1 MKKIYTS
8 ILTVFTTI
16 TFAQTNTLQV
26 VGTAGNTATSGN
38 TQLTWTIGE
47 PIVNTATSTNNVLT
61 QGFNQGTLLITAID
75 DLKNTTV
82 SIQPNPTSEYAI
94 IRLDDQNLSNA
105 QYTLTDIN
113 GKVIQQNKI
122 ENKQTSVSFQDLANA
137 TYFIQ
142 VLTNNQK
149 TKTFKIIKN

>member
-1 MKKIYTS
+1 MKKIYIS
-8 ILTVFTTI
+8 ILTFVTTV

-26 VGTAGNTATSGN
+26 IGSAGNTATSGN

-61 QGFNQGTLLITAID
+61 QGFNQGLLLITAID
-75 DLKNTTV
+75 ELNNTTV
-82 SIQPNPTSEYAI
+82 SIQPNPTSDFAI
-94 IRLDDQNLSNA
+94 IKLDDQNLSNA
-105 QYTLTDIN
+105 QYILTDIN

-142 VLTNNQK
+142 VITSNQK
-149 TKTFKIIKN
+149 AKTFKIIKN

>member
-8 ILTVFTTI
+8 VLTIFTTFAI
-16 TFAQTNTLQV
+16 AQTNTLQV
-26 VGTAGNTATSGN
+26 IGSAGNTATNGN

-47 PIVNTATSTNNVLT
+47 PIVTAATSTNNILT
-61 QGFNQGTLLITAID
+61 QGFNQGTLIITAIE
-75 DLKNTTV
+75 DLKNLNV
-82 SIQPNPTSEYAI
+82 SIQPNPTSDFAI
-94 IRLDDQNLSNA
+94 IKLDDQNISNA

-122 ENKQTSVSFQDLANA
+122 ENIQTSVSFQDLANA

-142 VLTNNQK
+142 VITNNQK
-149 TKTFKIIKN
+149 AKTFKVIKN

>member
-1 MKKIYTS
+1 MKKI
-8 ILTVFTTI
+8 FTLVTLI
-16 TFAQTNTLQV
+16 ATNICFAQTNTLQV
-26 VGTAGNTATSGN
+26 VGSAGNTATSGN

-61 QGFNQGTLLITAID
+61 QGFNQGLLLITAID

-82 SIQPNPTSEYAI
+82 SIQPNPTSDFAI
-94 IRLDDQNLSNA
+94 INLDDKYFSNA

-122 ENKQTSVSFQDLANA
+122 ENMQTSVSFQDLANA

-142 VLTNNQK
+142 VTTNNQK
-149 TKTFKIIKN
+149 TKTFKVIKN

>member
-1 MKKIYTS
+1 MKKICIS
-8 ILTVFTTI
+8 ILTFVTTV

-26 VGTAGNTATSGN
+26 VGSGGNTATSGN

-61 QGFNQGTLLITAID
+61 QGFNQGFLIITAIN

-82 SIQPNPTSEYAI
+82 SIQPNPTSDFAI
-94 IRLDDQNLSNA
+94 IKLDDQNLSNA

>member
-8 ILTVFTTI
+8 ILTIFTTL

-26 VGTAGNTATSGN
+26 IGSAGNTATDGN

-47 PIVNTATSTNNVLT
+47 SIVNTATSTYNVLT
-61 QGFNQGTLLITAID
+61 QGFNQGMLLITAIE
-75 DLKNTTV
+75 DLKNLNVT
-82 SIQPNPTSEYAI
+82 IQPNPTSDFAI
-94 IRLDDQNLSNA
+94 IKLDDHNLSNA

-113 GKVIQQNKI
+113 GKIIQQNKI
-122 ENKQTSVSFQDLANA
+122 ENQQTSISFQHLANA

-142 VLTNNQK
+142 VITNNQK
-149 TKTFKIIKN
+149 TKTFKVIKN

>member
-1 MKKIYTS
+1 
-8 ILTVFTTI
+8 
-16 TFAQTNTLQV
+16 
-26 VGTAGNTATSGN
+26 
-38 TQLTWTIGE
+38 
-47 PIVNTATSTNNVLT
+47 LT
-61 QGFNQGTLLITAID
+61 QGFNQGFLIITAIN

-82 SIQPNPTSEYAI
+82 SIQPNPTSDFAI
-94 IRLDDQNLSNA
+94 IKLDDQNLSNA

>member
-1 MKKIYTS
+1 
-8 ILTVFTTI
+8 
-16 TFAQTNTLQV
+16 LQV
-26 VGTAGNTATSGN
+26 IGSAGNTATSGN

-61 QGFNQGTLLITAID
+61 QGFNQGVLLITAIE
-75 DLKNTTV
+75 DLNNLDVT
-82 SIQPNPTSEYAI
+82 IQPNPTSDFAI
-94 IRLDDQNLSNA
+94 INLDDKNLNNV

-122 ENKQTSVSFQDLANA
+122 ENKQTSISFQELANA

-142 VLTNNQK
+142 VITNNQK
-149 TKTFKIIKN
+149 AKTFKVIKN

>member
-8 ILTVFTTI
+8 FLSIFTTL

-61 QGFNQGTLLITAID
+61 QGFNQGLLIITAID
-75 DLKNTTV
+75 DLKNTAV
-82 SIQPNPTSEYAI
+82 SIQPNPTSDFAI
-94 IRLDDQNLSNA
+94 IKLEGQNLSNA

-122 ENKQTSVSFQDLANA
+122 ENKQTSVSFQNLANA
-137 TYFIQ
+137 IYFIQ
-142 VLTNNQK
+142 VVTNNQK
-149 TKTFKIIKN
+149 SKTFKVIKN

>member
-8 ILTVFTTI
+8 ILTIFTTL

-26 VGTAGNTATSGN
+26 VGSAGNTATSVN

-61 QGFNQGTLLITAID
+61 QGFNQGLLLITAID

-82 SIQPNPTSEYAI
+82 SIQPNPTSDFAI
-94 IRLDDQNLSNA
+94 IKLDDQNISNA

-142 VLTNNQK
+142 VTTNNQK
-149 TKTFKIIKN
+149 AKTFKIIKN

>member
-8 ILTVFTTI
+8 ILTIFTSL

-26 VGTAGNTATSGN
+26 IGSAGNTATSGN

-47 PIVNTATSTNNVLT
+47 PIVTTATNTSNLLT
-61 QGFNQGTLLITAID
+61 QGFNQGTLIITAID
-75 DLKNTTV
+75 ELKNLSV
-82 SIQPNPTSEYAI
+82 SIQPNPTSDIAI
-94 IRLDDQNLSNA
+94 IKLDDQNLSNA

-122 ENKQTSVSFQDLANA
+122 ENIQTSVSFQDLANA

-142 VLTNNQK
+142 VTTNNQK
-149 TKTFKIIKN
+149 AKTFKVIKN

>member
-8 ILTVFTTI
+8 IFTIFTTL

-26 VGTAGNTATSGN
+26 VGSAGNTATSGN

-47 PIVNTATSTNNVLT
+47 TIVNTASNTNNVLT
-61 QGFNQGTLLITAID
+61 QGFNQGTLIITAID
-75 DLKNTTV
+75 DLKGMSV
-82 SIQPNPTSEYAI
+82 SIQPNPTSDFAI
-94 IRLDDQNLSNA
+94 INLDDQNISKA
-105 QYTLTDIN
+105 QYTLTDLN

-122 ENKQTSVSFQDLANA
+122 VNKQTSVSFQELANA
-137 TYFIQ
+137 TYFVQ

-149 TKTFKIIKN
+149 AKTFKIIKN

>member
-8 ILTVFTTI
+8 ILTIYTTL
-16 TFAQTNTLQV
+16 TFAQINTVQV
-26 VGTAGNTATSGN
+26 VGSAGNTARSGN
-38 TQLTWTIGE
+38 TLLTWTIGE
-47 PIVNTATSTNNVLT
+47 PIVNTATATNNVLT
-61 QGFNQGTLLITAID
+61 QGFNQGLLLITAID
-75 DLKNTTV
+75 ELKNTTI
-82 SIQPNPTSEYAI
+82 SIQPNPTSDFAI
-94 IRLDDQNLSNA
+94 IKLDDQNLFNA

-142 VLTNNQK
+142 VSTNNQK
-149 TKTFKIIKN
+149 AKTFKIIKN

>member
-8 ILTVFTTI
+8 ILTIFTTL

-26 VGTAGNTATSGN
+26 VGSAGNSTTSGN
-38 TQLTWTIGE
+38 AQLTWTMGE
-47 PIVNTATSTNNVLT
+47 PIINTATNVTTVLT
-61 QGFNQGTLLITAID
+61 QGFNQAELIITAID
-75 DLKNTTV
+75 ELKNKTV
-82 SIQPNPTSEYAI
+82 SIQPNPTSDFAI
-94 IRLDDQNLSNA
+94 IKLDDQNLNNA

-122 ENKQTSVSFQDLANA
+122 ENKQTSVSFQDLSNA

-142 VLTNNQK
+142 VVTNNQK
-149 TKTFKIIKN
+149 AKTFKVIKN

>member
-8 ILTVFTTI
+8 ILTIFTSL

-26 VGTAGNTATSGN
+26 IGSAGNTATSGN

-47 PIVNTATSTNNVLT
+47 PIVTTATNTSNLLT
-61 QGFNQGTLLITAID
+61 QGFNQGTLIITAID
-75 DLKNTTV
+75 ELKNLSV
-82 SIQPNPTSEYAI
+82 SIQPNPTSDFAI
-94 IRLDDQNLSNA
+94 IKLDDQNLSNA
-105 QYTLTDIN
+105 QYTLIDIN

-122 ENKQTSVSFQDLANA
+122 ENKLTSVSFQDLANA

-142 VLTNNQK
+142 VTTNNQK
-149 TKTFKIIKN
+149 AKTFKVIKN

>member
-8 ILTVFTTI
+8 ILTIFTSL

-26 VGTAGNTATSGN
+26 IGSAGNTATSGN

-47 PIVNTATSTNNVLT
+47 PIVTTATNTSNLLT
-61 QGFNQGTLLITAID
+61 QGFNQGTLIITAID
-75 DLKNTTV
+75 ELKNLSV
-82 SIQPNPTSEYAI
+82 SIQPNPTSDFAI
-94 IRLDDQNLSNA
+94 IKLDDQNLSNA

-122 ENKQTSVSFQDLANA
+122 ENIQTSVSFQDLANA

-142 VLTNNQK
+142 VITNNQK
-149 TKTFKIIKN
+149 AKTFKVIKN

>member
-8 ILTVFTTI
+8 ILSIFTTL

-26 VGTAGNTATSGN
+26 IGSAGNTATNGN
-38 TQLTWTIGE
+38 AQLNWTIGE

-61 QGFNQGTLLITAID
+61 QGFNQGLLLITAID
-75 DLKNTTV
+75 DLKNTSIT
-82 SIQPNPTSEYAI
+82 IQPNPTSDFAI
-94 IRLDDQNLSNA
+94 IKLEDQNLSNA
-105 QYTLTDIN
+105 QYILTDIN

-122 ENKQTSVSFQDLANA
+122 ENKQTSVSLQDLANA

-149 TKTFKIIKN
+149 AKTFKVIKN

>member
-8 ILTVFTTI
+8 VLTIFTTFAI
-16 TFAQTNTLQV
+16 AQTNTLQV
-26 VGTAGNTATSGN
+26 IGSAGNTATIGN

-47 PIVNTATSTNNVLT
+47 PIVTAATSTNNILT
-61 QGFNQGTLLITAID
+61 QGFNQGTLIITAIE
-75 DLKNTTV
+75 DLKNTSV
-82 SIQPNPTSEYAI
+82 SIQPNPTSDFAI
-94 IRLDDQNLSNA
+94 IKLDDQNISNA

-122 ENKQTSVSFQDLANA
+122 ENIQTSVSFQDLANA

-142 VLTNNQK
+142 VITNNQK
-149 TKTFKIIKN
+149 AKTFKVIKN

>member
-8 ILTVFTTI
+8 ILTIFTTL

-26 VGTAGNTATSGN
+26 VGSAGNTVTSGN

-47 PIVNTATSTNNVLT
+47 PIVNTATSTNNILT
-61 QGFNQGTLLITAID
+61 QGFNQGVLLITAID

-82 SIQPNPTSEYAI
+82 TIQPNPTSDFAI
-94 IRLDDQNLSNA
+94 IKLDDQNLSNA

-142 VLTNNQK
+142 VVTNNQK
-149 TKTFKIIKN
+149 AKTFKVIKN

>member
-8 ILTVFTTI
+8 ILTIFTTL

-26 VGTAGNTATSGN
+26 VGSAGNSTTSGN
-38 TQLTWTIGE
+38 AQLNWTIGE

-61 QGFNQGTLLITAID
+61 QGFNQGLLLITAID
-75 DLKNTTV
+75 DLKNTSIT
-82 SIQPNPTSEYAI
+82 IQPNPTSDFAI
-94 IRLDDQNLSNA
+94 IKLDDPNLSNA

-149 TKTFKIIKN
+149 SKTFKIIKN

>member
-8 ILTVFTTI
+8 ILTIFTSL

-26 VGTAGNTATSGN
+26 IGIAGNTATSGN

-47 PIVNTATSTNNVLT
+47 PIVTTATNTSNLLT
-61 QGFNQGTLLITAID
+61 QGFNQGTLIITAID
-75 DLKNTTV
+75 ELKNLSV
-82 SIQPNPTSEYAI
+82 SIQPNPTSDFAI
-94 IRLDDQNLSNA
+94 IKLDDQNLSNA

-122 ENKQTSVSFQDLANA
+122 VNTQTSVSFQDLANA

-142 VLTNNQK
+142 VITNNQK
-149 TKTFKIIKN
+149 AKTFKVIKN

>member
-8 ILTVFTTI
+8 ILTIFTTL

-26 VGTAGNTATSGN
+26 VGSAGNTATSGN
-38 TQLTWTIGE
+38 IQLTWTIGE

-61 QGFNQGTLLITAID
+61 QGFNQGVLLITAID

-82 SIQPNPTSEYAI
+82 SIQPNPTSDFAI
-94 IRLDDQNLSNA
+94 IKLDDQNLSNA

-142 VLTNNQK
+142 VITNNQK
-149 TKTFKIIKN
+149 AKTFKVIKN

>member
-8 ILTVFTTI
+8 VLTIVTTV

-26 VGTAGNTATSGN
+26 VGSAGNTAISGN
-38 TQLTWTIGE
+38 SQLTWTIGE

-61 QGFNQGTLLITAID
+61 QGFNQGLLLITAID
-75 DLKNTTV
+75 DVKNNNV
-82 SIQPNPTSEYAI
+82 SIQPNPTSDFAI
-94 IRLDDQNLSNA
+94 IKLDDQNLSNA

-122 ENKQTSVSFQDLANA
+122 ENKQTFVSFQDLANA

-142 VLTNNQK
+142 VVTNNQK
-149 TKTFKIIKN
+149 AKTFKVIKN

>member
-8 ILTVFTTI
+8 VLTIFTTFAI
-16 TFAQTNTLQV
+16 AQTNTLQV
-26 VGTAGNTATSGN
+26 IGSAGNTATNGN

-47 PIVNTATSTNNVLT
+47 PIVTAATSTNNILT
-61 QGFNQGTLLITAID
+61 QGFNQGTLIITAIE
-75 DLKNTTV
+75 DLKNLNV
-82 SIQPNPTSEYAI
+82 SIQPNPTSDFAI
-94 IRLDDQNLSNA
+94 IKLDDQNISNA

-122 ENKQTSVSFQDLANA
+122 ENIQTSVSFQDLANA

-142 VLTNNQK
+142 VITNNQK
-149 TKTFKIIKN
+149 AKTFNVIKN

>member
-8 ILTVFTTI
+8 ILTIFTTL

-26 VGTAGNTATSGN
+26 VGSAGNTATSGN

-61 QGFNQGTLLITAID
+61 QGFNQGLLLITAID

-82 SIQPNPTSEYAI
+82 SIQPNPTSDFAI
-94 IRLDDQNLSNA
+94 IKLDDQNLINA

-142 VLTNNQK
+142 VTTNNQK
-149 TKTFKIIKN
+149 AKTFKIIKN